1 MDMRDGN
8 ERTGSMT
15 GDAPVAIGVGGG
27 ACCDL
32 GHYQWMGETAMG
44 SYVAK
49 NLGKDETINYSATV
63 SLWRYWFSFLIGG
76 FLAFVALLG
85 LAASL
90 SSKSGAGVL
99 GSKLETAILLIA
111 LGIIAWPLIARK
123 STELVI
129 TSKRLIAKFGV
140 TSTQS
145 IEIRFDRIETVRV
158 KQSLMGRILDY
169 GDIVVTGTGST
180 FDPIPNI
187 SKPMKFRAALN
198 DAMEATRPVAAST
211 RL

>member
-1 MDMRDGN
+1 MRSRCL
-8 ERTGSMT
+8 E
-15 GDAPVAIGVGGG
+15 VAGG
-27 ACCDL
+27 ACCAEL
-32 GHYQWMGETAMG
+32 NHIWTGETAMG
-44 SYVAK
+44 SYVEE
-49 NLGKDETINYSATV
+49 NLGKDETINYSASV
-63 SLWRYWFSFLIGG
+63 SLWKYWFSLLIGAC
-76 FLAFVALLG
+76 LAIGALLG

-90 SSKSGAGVL
+90 TSHSGGGIL
-99 GSKLETAILLIA
+99 GPKFEAILLLIA
-111 LGIIAWPLIARK
+111 LGIIAWPLIARR

-158 KQSLMGRILDY
+158 KQSLMGRILNY

-198 DAMEATRPVAAST
+198 EAMEATRPAPGSP

>member
-1 MDMRDGN
+1 
-8 ERTGSMT
+8 
-15 GDAPVAIGVGGG
+15 
-27 ACCDL
+27 
-32 GHYQWMGETAMG
+32 MG
-44 SYVAK
+44 SYVDK
-49 NLGKDETINYSATV
+49 NLGKDETINYSASV
-63 SLWRYWFSFLIGG
+63 SLWSYWSSFLIGG
-76 FLAFVALLG
+76 LFAFGALLG

-90 SSKSGAGVL
+90 SSKSGAGIM
-99 GSKLETAILLIA
+99 GSKFEAAILLVA
-111 LGIIAWPLIARK
+111 LGVIAWPLIARN

-158 KQSLMGRILDY
+158 KQSLMGRILNY

-187 SKPMKFRAALN
+187 SRPMKFRAALN

>member
-1 MDMRDGN
+1 
-8 ERTGSMT
+8 
-15 GDAPVAIGVGGG
+15 
-27 ACCDL
+27 
-32 GHYQWMGETAMG
+32 MG
-44 SYVAK
+44 SYVDK
-49 NLGKDETINYSATV
+49 NLGKDETINYSASV

-76 FLAFVALLG
+76 FFGFGALLG

-90 SSKSGAGVL
+90 SSKSGAGML
-99 GSKLETAILLIA
+99 GSKFETAILLIA
-111 LGIIAWPLIARK
+111 LGVIAWPLIARK

-158 KQSLMGRILDY
+158 KQSLMGRILNY

-198 DAMEATRPVAAST
+198 DAMEATRPVTGST